1 MDMKKQEKEKSGLN
15 MKEEPVYK
23 NGQAAQLNKI
33 VKDTY
38 RVVGV
43 GVILLILFTAINI
56 IVSVANAD
64 QLESVLFLNQYR
76 MGSKTLTSEVQSYA
90 VTGKSIYCDNYY
102 KELEVDKNRDVAIAG
117 LRKNDITEEELKG
130 FDEIAAMSNELV
142 PLEVEAIE
150 KASQG
155 DLIGAMSLVFGE
167 EYETTVQK
175 INAYTDEC
183 IEKIQNRISKKQSVL
198 LIIMFI
204 SEILFVLSFIYIVKK
219 VADAIRFSKKE
230 LLIPIV
236 KVSDQM
242 TELAK
247 GSFAKEM
254 DMQPDES
261 EVGKMVEAI
270 IFMKQ
275 NFSSMIHE
283 ISDVLDQMGSGN
295 YHVEVTQEYVGEFVK
310 IKDSLIKIVADMKQV
325 LQTIKDTATEVDGGS
340 EQLSKAAMDLAD
352 GCTIQSTKVTE
363 VVEMVRKMA
372 SSMEEKAQD
381 AQDTVMISSQAGE
394 LLMSGNQKMQDLKV
408 AITEISKC
416 SEEISTIIATIE
428 DISSQTNLL
437 SLNAS
442 IEAARAG
449 EAGRGFAVVAEQ
461 VKKLAE
467 ESAQAAG
474 ETTVLI
480 EKTVETVEK
489 GIAIA
494 DETVRNME
502 EVMVG
507 AKASTEKMA
516 QMAEELREEANNMY
530 IINENVS
537 AVAEIVDN
545 NSATSQETA
554 AVSEEQTAQV
564 ATMVQMLS
572 QFKI

>member
-1 MDMKKQEKEKSGLN
+1 MKKQEKEKSGLN

-155 DLIGAMSLVFGE
+155 DLIGAMSLVFGD

-198 LIIMFI
+198 LIIMFM

-242 TELAK
+242 AELAK

>member
-1 MDMKKQEKEKSGLN
+1 MKKQEKEKSGLN

-155 DLIGAMSLVFGE
+155 DLIGAMSLVFGD

-242 TELAK
+242 AELAK

-275 NFSSMIHE
+275 NFSNMIHE

>member
-1 MDMKKQEKEKSGLN
+1 MKKQEKEKSGLN

-155 DLIGAMSLVFGE
+155 DLIGAMSLVFGD

-198 LIIMFI
+198 LVIMFM

>member
-1 MDMKKQEKEKSGLN
+1 MKKQEKEKSGLN

-155 DLIGAMSLVFGE
+155 DLIGAMSLVFGD

-198 LIIMFI
+198 LVIMFM

-242 TELAK
+242 AELAK

-275 NFSSMIHE
+275 NFSNMIHE
-283 ISDVLDQMGSGN
+283 ISDVLGQMGSGN

>member
-155 DLIGAMSLVFGE
+155 DLIGAMSLVFGD

-198 LIIMFI
+198 LVIMFM

>member
-1 MDMKKQEKEKSGLN
+1 MKKQEKEKSGLN

-155 DLIGAMSLVFGE
+155 DLIGAMSLVFGD

-283 ISDVLDQMGSGN
+283 ISDVLGQMGSGN

>member
-1 MDMKKQEKEKSGLN
+1 MKKQEKEKNSMN
-15 MKEEPVYK
+15 MKEVPVYK

-38 RVVGV
+38 RVVGI
-43 GVILLILFTAINI
+43 GIALLVLFTVINI
-56 IVSVANAD
+56 VVSVANVE
-64 QLESVLFLNQYR
+64 QLESILFLNQYR
-76 MGSKTLTSEVQSYA
+76 LGSKTLTSEVQSYA
-90 VTGKSIYCDNYY
+90 VTGNSVYYDNYY
-102 KELEVDKNRDVAIAG
+102 KELEVDKNRDIALAG
-117 LRKNDITEEELKG
+117 LRQNDITEEELKG
-130 FDEIAAMSNELV
+130 FDEIASLSNNLV
-142 PLEVEAIE
+142 PLEVEAME
-150 KASQG
+150 KAGQG
-155 DLIGAMSLVFGE
+155 DLVGAMGLVFGN
-167 EYETTVQK
+167 EYEETVQE
-175 INAYTDEC
+175 INARTDET
-183 IEKIQNRISKKQSVL
+183 IENIQNRISKKQNTML
-198 LIIMFI
+198 AIMYI
-204 SEILFVLSFIYIVKK
+204 SEVLFVLSFMYIVKK
-219 VADAIRFSKKE
+219 IADAIGFAKKE
-230 LLIPIV
+230 LLVPIV

-242 TELAK
+242 TELAQ
-247 GSFAKEM
+247 GRFDKEM
-254 DMQPDES
+254 DMKADES
-261 EVGKMVEAI
+261 EVGKMVESIA
-270 IFMKQ
+270 FMKH
-275 NFSSMIHE
+275 NFSNMIHE
-283 ISDVLDQMGSGN
+283 ISDVLGQMGSGN
-295 YHVEVTQEYVGEFVK
+295 YHVEVTQEYVGEFVR
-310 IKDSLIKIVADMKQV
+310 IKESLIKIIDDMKKV

-340 EQLSKAAMDLAD
+340 EQLAKAAMDLAD
-352 GCTIQSTKVTE
+352 GCTIQSTKVAE
-363 VVEMVRKMA
+363 VADMVNQMA
-372 SSMEEKAQD
+372 TSMEEKAQD
-381 AQDTVMISSQAGE
+381 AQDTVKLSSQAGE
-394 LLMSGNQKMQDLKV
+394 RLMAGNEKMQELKV

-502 EVMVG
+502 EVMVS

-516 QMAEELREEANNMY
+516 QMADELREEANNMY
-530 IINENVS
+530 TINENVS
-537 AVAEIVDN
+537 TVAEIVDN

-564 ATMVQMLS
+564 ATMVQMLA

>member
-1 MDMKKQEKEKSGLN
+1 MKKQEKEKSGLN

-155 DLIGAMSLVFGE
+155 DLIGAMSLVFGD

-198 LIIMFI
+198 LVIMFM

-230 LLIPIV
+230 LLVPIV

-242 TELAK
+242 AELAK

-283 ISDVLDQMGSGN
+283 ISDVLGQMGSGN

>member
-1 MDMKKQEKEKSGLN
+1 MKKQEKEKSGLN

-117 LRKNDITEEELKG
+117 LHKNDITEEELKG

-155 DLIGAMSLVFGE
+155 DLIGAMSLVFGD

-198 LIIMFI
+198 LIIMFM

-283 ISDVLDQMGSGN
+283 ISDVLGQMGSGN

-381 AQDTVMISSQAGE
+381 AQDTVTISSQAGE

>member
-1 MDMKKQEKEKSGLN
+1 MKKQEKEKSGLN

-117 LRKNDITEEELKG
+117 LHKNDITEEELKG

-155 DLIGAMSLVFGE
+155 DLIGAMSLVFGD

-175 INAYTDEC
+175 INTYTDEC

-198 LIIMFI
+198 LIIMFM

-219 VADAIRFSKKE
+219 VVDAIRFSKKE

-381 AQDTVMISSQAGE
+381 AQDTVTISSQAGE

>member
-1 MDMKKQEKEKSGLN
+1 MKKQEKEKSGLN

-155 DLIGAMSLVFGE
+155 DLIGAMSLVFGD

-198 LIIMFI
+198 LIIMFM

-242 TELAK
+242 AELAK

-275 NFSSMIHE
+275 NFSNMIHE
-283 ISDVLDQMGSGN
+283 ISDVLGQMGSGN

>member
-1 MDMKKQEKEKSGLN
+1 MKKQEKEKSGLN

-183 IEKIQNRISKKQSVL
+183 IEKMQNRISKKQSVL
-198 LIIMFI
+198 LVIMFM

-219 VADAIRFSKKE
+219 VVDAIRFSKKE

-242 TELAK
+242 AELAK

-275 NFSSMIHE
+275 NFSNMIHE
-283 ISDVLDQMGSGN
+283 ISDVLGQMGSGN

>member
-1 MDMKKQEKEKSGLN
+1 MKKQEKAKSAIN
-15 MKEEPVYK
+15 MNEEPVYK

-56 IVSVANAD
+56 VVSITNAD
-64 QLESVLFLNQYR
+64 QLESVLYLNQYR
-76 MGSKTLTSEVQSYA
+76 LGSKTLTSEVQSYA
-90 VTGKSIYCDNYY
+90 VTGNQIYYDNYY
-102 KELEVDKNRDVAIAG
+102 KELEVDKNRDVALAG
-117 LRKNDITEEELKG
+117 LRENDITDEELEG
-130 FDEIAAMSNELV
+130 FSQIASISNNLV
-142 PLEVEAIE
+142 PLEVEAME
-150 KASQG
+150 KAGQG
-155 DLIGAMSLVFGE
+155 DLIGAMALVFGD
-167 EYETTVQK
+167 EYETTVQQ
-175 INAYTDEC
+175 INKFTDEC
-183 IEKIQNRISKKQSVL
+183 IANIQNRISKKQSML
-198 LIIMFI
+198 LLVMYV
-204 SEILFVLSFIYIVKK
+204 SEILFVVFFIYIVKK
-219 VADAIRFSKKE
+219 IADAINFSKKE
-230 LLIPIV
+230 LLVPIV

-254 DMQPDES
+254 DMQADES

-270 IFMKQ
+270 AFMKQ
-275 NFSSMIHE
+275 NFSNMIYE
-283 ISDVLDQMGSGN
+283 ISDVLGQMGSGN
-295 YHVEVTQEYVGEFVK
+295 YHVEVTQEYVGDFVQIKESLVK
-310 IKDSLIKIVADMKQV
+310 IIADMKQV

-352 GCTIQSTKVTE
+352 GCTVQSTKVSE
-363 VVEMVRKMA
+363 VAEMVRQMA
-372 SSMEEKAQD
+372 TSMEEKAQD
-381 AQDTVMISSQAGE
+381 AQDTVMLSSQAGE
-394 LLMSGNQKMQDLKV
+394 LLMAGNEKMQELKV

-480 EKTVETVEK
+480 ERTVETVEK

-494 DETVRNME
+494 DETVKNME
-502 EVMVG
+502 EVMSG

-516 QMAEELREEANNMY
+516 QMADELREEANNMY

-545 NSATSQETA
+545 NSATSEETA

>member
-1 MDMKKQEKEKSGLN
+1 MKKQEKTKVMKN
-15 MKEEPVYK
+15 QKEEPVYK
-23 NGQAAQLNKI
+23 NGQAAQLNKM

-38 RVVGV
+38 RVVGI
-43 GVILLILFTAINI
+43 GIILLVVFTAINI
-56 IVSVANAD
+56 MVSLANAD
-64 QLESVLFLNQYR
+64 QLESVMYLNQYR
-76 MGSKTLTSEVQSYA
+76 LGSKTLTSEVQSYA
-90 VTGKSIYCDNYY
+90 VTGNSVYYDNYY
-102 KELEVDKNRDVAIAG
+102 KELDVDKNRDVALAG
-117 LRKNDITEEELKG
+117 LRKNDITDEELKV
-130 FDEIAAMSNELV
+130 FDQIASFSNNLV
-142 PLEVEAIE
+142 PLEVEAME
-150 KASQG
+150 KVQAG
-155 DLIGAMSLVFGE
+155 DLQTAMSLVFGE
-167 EYETTVQK
+167 EYETTVQQ
-175 INAYTDEC
+175 INALTDEC
-183 IEKIQNRISKKQSVL
+183 ISNIQNRISKKQSML
-198 LIIMFI
+198 TTFMYI
-204 SEILFVLSFIYIVKK
+204 SELLFVASFIYIVLKI
-219 VADAIRFSKKE
+219 AGTINFSKKE

-247 GSFAKEM
+247 GRFDKEM
-254 DMQPDES
+254 DMYADES

-270 IFMKQ
+270 AFMKQ
-275 NFSSMIHE
+275 NFSNMIHE
-283 ISDVLDQMGSGN
+283 ISDVLGQMGSGN

-310 IKDSLIKIVADMKQV
+310 IKESLIKIIADMKQV
-325 LQTIKDTATEVDGGS
+325 LQTIKDTAAEVDGGS
-340 EQLSKAAMDLAD
+340 EQLAKAAMDLAD
-352 GCTIQSTKVTE
+352 GCTVQSTKVAE
-363 VVEMVRKMA
+363 VADMVKQMA
-372 SSMEEKAQD
+372 TSMEEKAQD
-381 AQDTVMISSQAGE
+381 AQDTVMISTQAGE
-394 LLMSGNQKMQDLKV
+394 LLMSGNEKMQELKV
-408 AITEISKC
+408 AINEISKC
-416 SEEISTIIATIE
+416 SEGISTIIATIE

-494 DETVRNME
+494 DETVKNME
-502 EVMVG
+502 EVMTG

-516 QMAEELREEANNMY
+516 QMADELREEANNMY
-530 IINENVS
+530 TINENVS

-564 ATMVQMLS
+564 ATMVQMLA

>member
-1 MDMKKQEKEKSGLN
+1 MKKQEKEKSGLN

-155 DLIGAMSLVFGE
+155 DLIGAMSLVFGD

-198 LIIMFI
+198 LVIMFM

-230 LLIPIV
+230 LLVPIV

-242 TELAK
+242 AELAK

>member
-1 MDMKKQEKEKSGLN
+1 MKKQEKEKSGLN

-198 LIIMFI
+198 LVIMFM

-219 VADAIRFSKKE
+219 VVDAIRFSKKE

-242 TELAK
+242 AELAK

-275 NFSSMIHE
+275 NFSNMIHE
-283 ISDVLDQMGSGN
+283 ISDVLGQMGSGN

>member
-155 DLIGAMSLVFGE
+155 DLIGAMSLVFGD

-198 LIIMFI
+198 LVIMFM

-219 VADAIRFSKKE
+219 VVDAIRFSKKE

-242 TELAK
+242 AELAK

-275 NFSSMIHE
+275 NFSNMIHE
-283 ISDVLDQMGSGN
+283 ISDVLGQMGSGN

>member
-1 MDMKKQEKEKSGLN
+1 MKKQEKEKSGLN

-117 LRKNDITEEELKG
+117 LHKNDITEEELKG

-155 DLIGAMSLVFGE
+155 DLIGAMSLVFGD

-198 LIIMFI
+198 LIIMFM

-219 VADAIRFSKKE
+219 VVDAIRFSKKE

>member
-1 MDMKKQEKEKSGLN
+1 MKKQEKEKSGLN

-117 LRKNDITEEELKG
+117 LHKNDITEEELKG

-155 DLIGAMSLVFGE
+155 DLIGAMSLVFGD

-242 TELAK
+242 AELAK

>member
-1 MDMKKQEKEKSGLN
+1 MKKQEKTKVMMN
-15 MKEEPVYK
+15 QKEEPVYK

-38 RVVGV
+38 RVVGL
-43 GVILLILFTAINI
+43 GIILLVVFTVINI
-56 IVSVANAD
+56 TVSIANAD
-64 QLESVLFLNQYR
+64 QLESVMYLNQYR
-76 MGSKTLTSEVQSYA
+76 IGSKTLTAEVQSYT
-90 VTGKSIYCDNYY
+90 VTGNELYYNNYF
-102 KELEVDKNRDVAIAG
+102 KELNEDKNRDIAWAG
-117 LRKNDITEEELKG
+117 LKENDITDEEWAQLEQ
-130 FDEIAAMSNELV
+130 IAALSNNLV
-142 PLEVEAIE
+142 PLEEEAMAYV
-150 KASQG
+150 KTGS
-155 DLIGAMSLVFGE
+155 LKTAMNLVFGE
-167 EYETTVQK
+167 EYEETIQQ
-175 INAYTDEC
+175 INSLTDEC
-183 IEKIQNRISKKQSVL
+183 INNIQNRISKKQSML
-198 LIIMFI
+198 TTFMYI
-204 SEILFVLSFIYIVKK
+204 SEFLFALSFIYIVMKI
-219 VADAIRFSKKE
+219 AGTINFSKKE

-247 GSFAKEM
+247 GRFDKEM
-254 DMQPDES
+254 DMYADES

-270 IFMKQ
+270 AFMKQ
-275 NFSSMIHE
+275 NFSNMIHE
-283 ISDVLDQMGSGN
+283 ISDVLGQMGSGN
-295 YHVEVTQEYVGEFVK
+295 YHVEVTQEYVGEFVQ
-310 IKDSLIKIVADMKQV
+310 IKESLIKIIADMKQV
-325 LQTIKDTATEVDGGS
+325 LQTIKDTAAEVDGGS
-340 EQLSKAAMDLAD
+340 EQLAKAAMDLAD
-352 GCTIQSTKVTE
+352 GCTIQSTKVAE
-363 VVEMVRKMA
+363 VADMVKQMA
-372 SSMEEKAQD
+372 TSMEEKAQD
-381 AQDTVMISSQAGE
+381 AQDTVMISTQAGE
-394 LLMSGNQKMQDLKV
+394 LLMSGNAKMQELKI
-408 AITEISKC
+408 AINEISKC

-494 DETVRNME
+494 DETVKNME
-502 EVMVG
+502 EVMTG

-516 QMAEELREEANNMY
+516 QMADELREEANNMY
-530 IINENVS
+530 NINENVS

-564 ATMVQMLS
+564 ATMVQMLA

>member
-1 MDMKKQEKEKSGLN
+1 MKKQEKEKSGLN

-155 DLIGAMSLVFGE
+155 DLIGAMSLVFGD

-183 IEKIQNRISKKQSVL
+183 IEKMQNRISKKQSVL
-198 LIIMFI
+198 LVIMFM

-242 TELAK
+242 AELAK

-275 NFSSMIHE
+275 NFSNMIHE
-283 ISDVLDQMGSGN
+283 ISDVLGQMGSGN

>member
-117 LRKNDITEEELKG
+117 LHKNDITEEELKG
-130 FDEIAAMSNELV
+130 FDEIAVMSNELV

-155 DLIGAMSLVFGE
+155 DLIGAMSLVFGD

-283 ISDVLDQMGSGN
+283 ISDVLGQMGSGN